1 MSDSPTRLLV
11 MVINEPDLV
20 DEILAGLLALEVTGA
35 TIIDSEGMGRVLS
48 DEIPVFAGLQAAVG
62 AERPKN
68 VTILSVVTADR
79 VDAVMELVES
89 ICGDLTAPSTG
100 IVFVLPVE
108 RVVGLAPG
116 LPRSQDD
123 GDETGR

>member
-1 MSDSPTRLLV
+1 
-11 MVINEPDLV
+11 
-20 DEILAGLLALEVTGA
+20 
-35 TIIDSEGMGRVLS
+35 MGRILS

-79 VDAVMELVES
+79 LDAVVELVES
-89 ICGDLTAPSTG
+89 ICGDLAAPSTG

-116 LPRSQDD
+116 LAQSQDG
-123 GDETGR
+123 GDQTSR